1 MTFSSALSGGFAPVL
16 LRRFRI
22 GIVGTF
28 LAGCLSVA
36 GGAPIAVS
44 AAATIVGTSTS
55 SQALQRPAQDKVA
68 YLHDGSLLIAYYE
81 PTTPGGVHVKHVTNP
96 STAPVSTEVTF
107 IGQGDAATIYTLQA
121 AGSTEIWIQV
131 GNELF
136 GGTRREQVQYGTY
149 DGSTFVWSG
158 VNLIPG

>member
-1 MTFSSALSGGFAPVL
+1 MSRAGPGLSFIGTDVPVDGGCGRLYVRQDAISYRFAQWGYVMTFSSALSGGFAPVL

-68 YLHDGSLLIAYYE
+68 YLHD
-81 PTTPGGVHVKHVTNP
+81 
-96 STAPVSTEVTF
+96 
-107 IGQGDAATIYTLQA
+107 
-121 AGSTEIWIQV
+121 
-131 GNELF
+131 
-136 GGTRREQVQYGTY
+136 
-149 DGSTFVWSG
+149 
-158 VNLIPG
+158 